1 MPGARITS
9 GERVTLRTVESEDIP
24 FLQRGSANPEIRYSL
39 GTPLRNQEEFDVSD
53 ETGTD
58 RFLVCLEA
66 ADTGPGQ
73 PDADSVTPP
82 EVRVDDQTVDD
93 VTRIGVVSVMDVD
106 YKRPEL
112 GYWLV
117 PEVHGEGYGT
127 DSVSLV
133 IEYVFREY
141 DTPAV
146 GAEAFAFNDASRGL
160 LESLGFTEE
169 GRRRKFMFVD
179 GDHRDMVQYGL
190 LRQEWKEQ
198 VHSSL

>member
-9 GERVTLRTVESEDIP
+9 GERVTFRTVESEDIP

-39 GTPLRNQEEFDVSD
+39 GTPLRNQEQFDVSD

-66 ADTGPGQ
+66 DGTGPGQ

-82 EVRVDDQTVDD
+82 APRADDQAVGD
-93 VTRIGVVSVMDVD
+93 VTRIGVMNVMDAD
-106 YKRPEL
+106 WKRPEL

-117 PEVHGEGYGT
+117 PEVHGNGYGKE
-127 DSVSLV
+127 SVSLV
-133 IEYVFREY
+133 IEYIFREY

-146 GAEAFAFNDASRGL
+146 GAEAFEFNDASRGL
-160 LESLGFTEE
+160 LKSLGVTEE

-179 GDHRDMVQYGL
+179 GAHRDMIQYGL
-190 LRQEWKEQ
+190 LRSEW
-198 VHSSL
+198 